1 MAAID
6 EITIP
11 GGVCVFFTETG
22 GVERSLG
29 NIVGDSVSVD
39 RESDEIEHFTNKS
52 GIRRKDKIFTV
63 EENAQID
70 FEIDEINVDN
80 LRYFFKGAS
89 ISTVGA
95 GTTLITD
102 QKATSAVEEFV
113 SVGQPGLSP
122 GVTAR
127 QFLDYCL
134 VDTNGVFVN
143 NSVETDTA
151 AGTAFT
157 GLVNTVTDFVYL
169 GKLTQFSEVE
179 FDMDTSGTGHTA
191 IDYEYWDGT
200 AWTSISVGLV
210 DGTTNQTGDGIL
222 TYTLMTDWALTTVNG
237 ISAYWI
243 RFSEPTTVTISAT
256 YFSIGRQALIE
267 HTDFGVDPGSAA
279 GAGATK
285 NGGVRRI
292 AAGIL
297 EPGEEFKVTFT
308 YTTFVS
314 QTFGIAEQS
323 TIEGSARFVNNPQSG
338 RGKHWEMTFP
348 RCQLN
353 NNGAMDLDDTDFQ
366 TIPLSLVVLDNSAVD
381 TVNPFGTVTVFP

>member
-338 RGKHWEMTFP
+338 RGKHDANLITTVPWILMTRISKQSLCP
-348 RCQLN
+348 WSYW
-353 NNGAMDLDDTDFQ
+353 T
-366 TIPLSLVVLDNSAVD
+366 TVPWIPSIHSVL
-381 TVNPFGTVTVFP
+381 